1 MLLFLFSLTNAFE
14 INMILADYDEC
25 SSSPCLNGATCVNKK
40 RNFTCI
46 CPRTHKGRSCDGNVK
61 ICSRISKNRWKKNE
75 ITFMVS

>member
-1 MLLFLFSLTNAFE
+1 MSNTLMLLFLFSLTNAFE

-46 CPRTHKGRSCDGNVK
+46 CPGTHKGRSCDGNVK
-61 ICSRISKNRWKKNE
+61 IYSRISKNRWKK
-75 ITFMVS
+75 MK